1 MATTTFQGIVRSYG
15 GQDKS
20 SGVTP
25 SNVNLSAVVSFNPV
39 GASPIAIRVGTSATA
54 GEVFTLPKGA
64 VPNSFIS
71 LGGATGGT
79 NPTFDIGT
87 AADPDGFFNEV
98 DADLK
103 GASQS
108 GAGALVVGT
117 GVPANVIVTANQG
130 ASAATGGTVTGT
142 FFYTMV
148 DNARAGESQPELYP
162 TP

>member
-1 MATTTFQGIVRSYG
+1 MATTSFQGIIRSYG

-25 SNVNLSAVVSFNPV
+25 SNVNLSAIYTFNPV
-39 GASPIAIRVGTSATA
+39 GATAVPLRVGTSATT
-54 GEVFTLPKGA
+54 GVIFKLPKGA

-79 NPTFDIGT
+79 NPTVDIGT
-87 AADPDGFFNEV
+87 AADPDGFFNEL

-108 GAGALVVGT
+108 GAGALVIGT
-117 GVPANVIVTANQG
+117 GVPANVEVTGNQG
-130 ASAATGGTVTGT
+130 SSAATGGTVTGT

-148 DNARAGESQPELYP
+148 DNARAGESQPELV
-162 TP
+162 

>member
-1 MATTTFQGIVRSYG
+1 MATTSFQGIIRSYG

-39 GASPIAIRVGTSATA
+39 GATAVAVRVGTSATA
-54 GEVFTLPKGA
+54 GEIFTLPKGA

-79 NPTFDIGT
+79 NPTVDIGT
-87 AADPDGFFNEV
+87 AADPDGFFNEL

-103 GASQS
+103 GAVK
-108 GAGALVVGT
+108 GADGALAIGT
-117 GVPANVIVTANQG
+117 GVPANVQVTANQG

-142 FFYTMV
+142 FHYTMV
-148 DNARAGESQPELYP
+148 DNARAGESQPELV
-162 TP
+162 